1 MQYLDSL
8 GLSYSAS
15 SNQAVVLF
23 EQVTESYLGF
33 KPDTMA
39 KLNNLTEQEAVCPMA
54 QILKGYLLKMG
65 SDPRFTATID
75 KCLKRL
81 SNAELN
87 HRENLH
93 VAAFKDWLS
102 DDINA
107 ALAKF
112 ELILEA
118 YPTDIIALKAAHN
131 LYFYKG
137 DAENMYRSV
146 ARVLP
151 AWEEPTW
158 KGYVLGLYSFGLE
171 ESGHYERAE
180 TTGREAMILNPNDL
194 WAAHAVTHVC
204 QMQNRWQD
212 GLTWLNERIPGWTD
226 TNNFVYHLHW
236 HEALLHLA
244 SGDNDAALEIYDQVL
259 TKPLQDDLYLD
270 ICNAASL
277 LWRLQMQ
284 GFDVTDRWRVLQ
296 QWQHRATD
304 DELIFIT
311 LHYLMAPAVLND
323 KPAIRQA
330 LETIRSWG
338 ERSGRQASICKKI
351 GLKTAEAIVDLGQRR
366 TISGI
371 KKLKQVEDR
380 LYTIGG
386 SHAQRQLFSDLIQ
399 HYSEPTK

>member
-1 MQYLDSL
+1 MQYLDFL
-8 GLSYSAS
+8 GLSYSAN
-15 SNQAVVLF
+15 SNQAVGLF
-23 EQVTESYLGF
+23 EQAIESYLQF

-39 KLNNLTEQEAVCPMA
+39 KLNSLTDQEMVSPMA

-65 SDPRFTATID
+65 SDPRFTANIQ
-75 KCLKRL
+75 KCLEWL
-81 SNAELN
+81 NNAELN
-87 HRENLH
+87 HREKLH
-93 VAAFKDWLS
+93 LDAFKDWLN
-102 DDINA
+102 DDINT
-107 ALAKF
+107 ALDRF
-112 ELILEA
+112 ELILET

-131 LYFYKG
+131 LYFYQG
-137 DAENMYRSV
+137 DADSMHRSV

-151 AWEEPTW
+151 AWEEHSW

-180 TTGREAMILNPNDL
+180 TTGREAVTLNPNDL

-204 QMQNRWQD
+204 QMQSRWQD
-212 GLTWLNERIPGWTD
+212 GQTWLNERFPDWTD

-236 HEALLHLA
+236 HQALLHLS
-244 SGDNDAALEIYDQVL
+244 SGDSDAALEIYDQIL

-270 ICNAASL
+270 VCNAASM

-284 GFDVTDRWRVLQ
+284 GHDVTDRWRVLQ

-323 KPAIRQA
+323 KPAVKQA
-330 LETIRSWG
+330 LETIRTWG
-338 ERSGRQASICKKI
+338 ERSGRQASICKTI
-351 GLKTAEAIVDLGQRR
+351 GLKTAEAIVELGQER

-371 KKLKQVEDR
+371 KKLKQVEDH

-386 SHAQRQLFSDLIQ
+386 SHAQRQLFSDLIH
-399 HYSEPTK
+399 HYSATS